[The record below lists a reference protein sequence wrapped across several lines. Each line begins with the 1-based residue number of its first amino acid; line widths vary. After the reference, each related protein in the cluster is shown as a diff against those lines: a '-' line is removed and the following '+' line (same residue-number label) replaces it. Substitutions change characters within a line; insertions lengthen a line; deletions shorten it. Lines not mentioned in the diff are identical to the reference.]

1 MKIDFVEIG
10 KYCQEEF
17 KKEHN
22 SERENYRKTLFVS
35 IQDDNRIRV
44 STIPHI
50 LSNASKCLLIHEYSA
65 QAVTNWY
72 SWYKVQFISEEGEVL
87 DERLDEEFEL
97 CIYPVAGYNDQRLTL
112 YADESTYYSCQAPCN
127 KTDIQSVWNLYV
139 RLKQAST
146 ECERNMIASLFQK
159 DQTIL
164 ELEKANRNFE
174 YKVQLL
180 EEERDL
186 YKGILDD
193 IKDLLKNE

>member
-65 QAVTNWY
+65 RAVTNWY
-72 SWYKVQFISEEGEVL
+72 RWYKVQFISEEGEVL
-87 DERLDEEFEL
+87 DEHLDEEFKL
-97 CIYPVAGYNDQRLTL
+97 WIYPVYGYNDQRLTL
-112 YADESTYYSCQAPCN
+112 YADESEYYSCEAPWN
-127 KTDIQSVWNLYV
+127 KEDIQSVWNLYV

-146 ECERNMIASLFQK
+146 EYERNLIASLFEK

-164 ELEKANRNFE
+164 ELEKANRNFK
-174 YKVQLL
+174 YKTQLL
-180 EEERDL
+180 EKEMQL

-193 IKDLLKNE
+193 IKNLLEKR

>member
-44 STIPHI
+44 STIPHV

-65 QAVTNWY
+65 LAVTNWY

-87 DERLDEEFEL
+87 DERLDEEFKL
-97 CIYPVAGYNDQRLTL
+97 WTNTVAGWKNQYLEL
-112 YADESTYYSCQAPCN
+112 YADDSKYYSCEAPWN
-127 KTDIQSVWNLYV
+127 KEDIQSVWNLYV

-146 ECERNMIASLFQK
+146 ECERSLIASLFEK

-174 YKVQLL
+174 YKVQML

-193 IKDLLKNE
+193 IKDLFKHK

>member
-65 QAVTNWY
+65 RAVTNWY
-72 SWYKVQFISEEGEVL
+72 RWYKVQFISEEGEVL
-87 DERLDEEFEL
+87 DEHLDEEFKL
-97 CIYPVAGYNDQRLTL
+97 WIYPVYGYNDQRLTL
-112 YADESTYYSCQAPCN
+112 YADESEYYSCEAPWN
-127 KTDIQSVWNLYV
+127 KEDIQSVWNLYV

-146 ECERNMIASLFQK
+146 EYERNLIASLFEK

-164 ELEKANRNFE
+164 ELEKANRNFK
-174 YKVQLL
+174 YKTQLL
-180 EEERDL
+180 ENEKKL

-193 IKDLLKNE
+193 IKNLLEKR

>member
-1 MKIDFVEIG
+1 M
-10 KYCQEEF
+10 
-17 KKEHN
+17 
-22 SERENYRKTLFVS
+22 
-35 IQDDNRIRV
+35 
-44 STIPHI
+44 
-50 LSNASKCLLIHEYSA
+50 
-65 QAVTNWY
+65 
-72 SWYKVQFISEEGEVL
+72 L

-97 CIYPVAGYNDQRLTL
+97 WTRPVYGYNDQRLTL

-174 YKVQLL
+174 YKVQML

-193 IKDLLKNE
+193 IKDLFKHK

>member
-44 STIPHI
+44 STIPHV

-87 DERLDEEFEL
+87 DERLDEEFKL
-97 CIYPVAGYNDQRLTL
+97 LTRPMYGWKYQYLEL
-112 YADESTYYSCQAPCN
+112 YADDSNYYSCEAPWN
-127 KTDIQSVWNLYV
+127 KEDIQSVWNLYV

-146 ECERNMIASLFQK
+146 ECERNVIASLFQK